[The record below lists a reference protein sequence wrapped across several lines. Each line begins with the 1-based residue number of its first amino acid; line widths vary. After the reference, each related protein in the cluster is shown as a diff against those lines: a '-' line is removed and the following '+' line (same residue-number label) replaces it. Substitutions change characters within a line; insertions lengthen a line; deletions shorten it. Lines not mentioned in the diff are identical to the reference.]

1 MPVTDAPDRERI
13 RTSLDETLIVEA
25 SAGTGKTTELIHR
38 IVNVLAEGRAEVDRI
53 VAVTFTE
60 KAAGELKLRLRESLE
75 HARHDLRQQGL
86 SDPGRIPNPESHI
99 ADQSLNLEHALEHLE
114 EAHISTIHGFC
125 ADLLRE
131 RPLEA
136 RVDPRFEVLLE
147 PEAKRLYGQAFD
159 LWLQRALDDPPEG
172 VRRSLRRTSRVQA
185 FGSDEGTGGGPA
197 ARLQRAG
204 WALVE
209 WRDFP
214 TAWRR
219 ARFDRKA
226 EIDRLVPKLHEF
238 ADLTRQPAKTSD
250 NLYQSTWP
258 ARQISDHI
266 RLLERVRAGRDDDGI
281 EAMVVHLVSNGDF
294 LNVKKGWGSQYGKS
308 VTRAEILAS
317 HTALIPDLR
326 RFARAADA
334 DLAACLQHELIT
346 TVRAYKD
353 LKVLAGK
360 LDFVDLL
367 LRARDLVRDEAAV
380 RADFQERFTH
390 IFVDEFQDTDPLQAE
405 ILLLLASDD
414 PAVRDWQRVTPKPG
428 KFFSVGD
435 PKQSIYRFRRA
446 DVGVYQDVGAQ
457 LEKAGARRV
466 RLTSSFRASPS
477 IQNVVN
483 AAFAPLMTGD
493 RDALRA
499 EYVPLSPDRADPI
512 DQPTVVAL
520 AVPRP
525 YGRNRKVAL
534 NAVERS
540 LPDAVG
546 AFVEWLIDESGWTVT
561 ERGPNRLRDS
571 GFGILDSERRV
582 PISARHVCL
591 LFRRFEKFGSDM
603 TRPYVEALEARG
615 IPHLL
620 VGGKTFHN
628 REEVETMRAA
638 LAAVEWPDD
647 ELSVFATLRGS
658 LFAVGDELLLE
669 YHHRFGRLHPFR
681 LPEELRAT
689 TLAPSAQR
697 LAPAVQALELLQSLH
712 RRRNRVPVT
721 ETIGRLLD
729 ATRAHAA
736 FVMRPSG
743 EQALANVL
751 HIAELARQYEAGG
764 GISFRGFV
772 EQLREEVEG
781 GQAAEAPILEE
792 GTDGVRIMTVHKAK
806 GLEFPAV
813 ILVDTTA
820 SLARQ
825 SASRYIDPE
834 RRLCAQR
841 LGGWSPPDLLEHE
854 QVEVSREQ
862 AEGVRIAYV
871 AATRARDLLVVP
883 AVGDLPLENRWVAP
897 LNAAIYPPLGRRRSS
912 ETGPACPSFG
922 TDSVLERPNG
932 DPAGAENVCPGLHRF
947 PHALTPNPLTPD
959 PHPPTPSYSVVW
971 WDPKTLKLGA
981 QVRFGLR
988 QEELIGKDAPPE
1000 IIQADLRAYED
1011 WKTRR
1016 EHAVEH
1022 GSSPSLVVRTVTEC
1036 AAAAVRSEAGA
1047 RPSKEPGTEQPRG
1060 PRHEDLDTDAVTLVD
1075 LPRDVVRP
1083 SGPRYG
1089 ALVHAILA
1097 TVSLDADR
1105 DRVAEVATLQGRILG
1120 ATDEE
1125 VASAS
1130 EVVSLALG
1138 HSLMARARE
1147 AAAKGACR
1155 RETPVTATA
1164 PDGVLIEGV
1173 VDLAFLEGDAWT
1185 VVDFK
1190 TDREL
1195 ADALDVYR
1203 RQVALYADMVTQATG
1218 QPATAVLV
1226 KL

>member
-25 SAGTGKTTELIHR
+25 AAGTGKTTELIHR
-38 IVNVLAEGRAEVDRI
+38 IVNVLAEGRAKVDRI

-60 KAAGELKLRLRESLE
+60 KAAGELKLRLREGLE
-75 HARHDLRQQGL
+75 HARHDLRQQDL

-99 ADQSLNLEHALEHLE
+99 ADQRRNLERALEHLE

-131 RPLEA
+131 RPVEA

-147 PEAKRLYGQAFD
+147 PDAKRLYGQAFD

-172 VRRSLRRTSRVQA
+172 LRRSLRRTSRLQA

-226 EIDRLVPKLHEF
+226 EIDRLVPQLHEF
-238 ADLTRQPAKTSD
+238 ADLTRRPAKTSD
-250 NLYQSTWP
+250 NLYRSTQP
-258 ARQISDHI
+258 ARRISDHI
-266 RLLERVRAGRDDDGI
+266 RLLEQVHAGRDYDGI
-281 EAMVVHLVSNGDF
+281 EAMVARLASDGDF
-294 LNVKKGWGSQYGKS
+294 LNVRKGWGSQYGKS
-308 VTRAEILAS
+308 ATRAEILAR
-317 HTALIPDLR
+317 HTALVPDLR

-346 TVRAYKD
+346 TARAYED
-353 LKVLAGK
+353 LKVQAGK

-380 RADFQERFTH
+380 REDFQERFTH

-466 RLTSSFRASPS
+466 SLTTSFRASPS

-499 EYVPLSPDRADPI
+499 EYIPLSPERADPV
-512 DQPTVVAL
+512 DQPAVVAL

-534 NAVERS
+534 IAVERS

-546 AFVEWLIDESGWTVT
+546 AFVEWLIHESGWTIT
-561 ERGPNRLRDS
+561 EREPNRSRDS
-571 GFGILDSERRV
+571 QRLV
-582 PISARHVCL
+582 PISACHICL

-772 EQLREEVEG
+772 EQLREEAEG
-781 GQAAEAPILEE
+781 SQAAEAPILEE

-806 GLEFPAV
+806 GLEFPVV
-813 ILVDTTA
+813 ILVDMTA

-841 LGGWSPPDLLEHE
+841 LAGWSPPDLLEHE

-922 TDSVLERPNG
+922 TDSVLERPD

-947 PHALTPNPLTPD
+947 PHTLTPNPLTPD
-959 PHPPTPSYSVVW
+959 PQPATPSYSVVW

-1016 EHAVEH
+1016 DHAVDH

-1036 AAAAVRSEAGA
+1036 AAAAVRGEAGA
-1047 RPSKEPGTEQPRG
+1047 RPAEEPGTEQPRG
-1060 PRHEDLDTDAVTLVD
+1060 PRHAELGTNAVTLID

-1105 DRVAEVATLQGRILG
+1105 DRVAEVAMLQGRILG

-1125 VASAS
+1125 VTSAS

-1147 AAAKGACR
+1147 AAAKGTCR

-1164 PDGVLIEGV
+1164 PDGVLVEGV
-1173 VDLAFLEGDAWT
+1173 VDLAFREGDAWT

-1203 RQVALYADMVTQATG
+1203 RQVGLYADMVTQATG
-1218 QPATAVLV
+1218 QPATAVLM

>member
-1 MPVTDAPDRERI
+1 
-13 RTSLDETLIVEA
+13 
-25 SAGTGKTTELIHR
+25 
-38 IVNVLAEGRAEVDRI
+38 
-53 VAVTFTE
+53 
-60 KAAGELKLRLRESLE
+60 
-75 HARHDLRQQGL
+75 
-86 SDPGRIPNPESHI
+86 
-99 ADQSLNLEHALEHLE
+99 
-114 EAHISTIHGFC
+114 
-125 ADLLRE
+125 
-131 RPLEA
+131 
-136 RVDPRFEVLLE
+136 
-147 PEAKRLYGQAFD
+147 
-159 LWLQRALDDPPEG
+159 
-172 VRRSLRRTSRVQA
+172 
-185 FGSDEGTGGGPA
+185 
-197 ARLQRAG
+197 
-204 WALVE
+204 
-209 WRDFP
+209 
-214 TAWRR
+214 
-219 ARFDRKA
+219 
-226 EIDRLVPKLHEF
+226 
-238 ADLTRQPAKTSD
+238 
-250 NLYQSTWP
+250 
-258 ARQISDHI
+258 
-266 RLLERVRAGRDDDGI
+266 
-281 EAMVVHLVSNGDF
+281 
-294 LNVKKGWGSQYGKS
+294 
-308 VTRAEILAS
+308 
-317 HTALIPDLR
+317 
-326 RFARAADA
+326 
-334 DLAACLQHELIT
+334 
-346 TVRAYKD
+346 
-353 LKVLAGK
+353 
-360 LDFVDLL
+360 
-367 LRARDLVRDEAAV
+367 
-380 RADFQERFTH
+380 
-390 IFVDEFQDTDPLQAE
+390 
-405 ILLLLASDD
+405 
-414 PAVRDWQRVTPKPG
+414 
-428 KFFSVGD
+428 
-435 PKQSIYRFRRA
+435 
-446 DVGVYQDVGAQ
+446 
-457 LEKAGARRV
+457 
-466 RLTSSFRASPS
+466 
-477 IQNVVN
+477 
-483 AAFAPLMTGD
+483 
-493 RDALRA
+493 
-499 EYVPLSPDRADPI
+499 
-512 DQPTVVAL
+512 
-520 AVPRP
+520 
-525 YGRNRKVAL
+525 
-534 NAVERS
+534 
-540 LPDAVG
+540 
-546 AFVEWLIDESGWTVT
+546 
-561 ERGPNRLRDS
+561 
-571 GFGILDSERRV
+571 
-582 PISARHVCL
+582 
-591 LFRRFEKFGSDM
+591 M

-620 VGGKTFHN
+620 VGGKTFHS

-669 YHHRFGRLHPFR
+669 YRYRFGRLHPFR
-681 LPEELRAT
+681 LPEELRAMTTT

-772 EQLREEVEG
+772 EQLREEAEG
-781 GQAAEAPILEE
+781 SQAAEAPILEE

-854 QVEVSREQ
+854 QVEVSQEQ

-922 TDSVLERPNG
+922 TDSVLERPDG
-932 DPAGAENVCPGLHRF
+932 DPAGAENVSPGLHRF
-947 PHALTPNPLTPD
+947 PHALTPNPR
-959 PHPPTPSYSVVW
+959 PPTPSYSVVW

-1016 EHAVEH
+1016 DHAVEH

-1036 AAAAVRSEAGA
+1036 AAAAVRGEAGA
-1047 RPSKEPGTEQPRG
+1047 RPPEEPGS
-1060 PRHEDLDTDAVTLVD
+1060 HAVTLVD

-1138 HSLMARARE
+1138 HPLMARARD
-1147 AAAKGACR
+1147 AAARGACR

-1173 VDLAFLEGDAWT
+1173 VDLAFREDDAWT

-1203 RQVALYADMVTQATG
+1203 RQVGLYADIVTQATG
-1218 QPATAVLV
+1218 QPATAVLM

>member
-25 SAGTGKTTELIHR
+25 AAGTGKTTELIHR

-60 KAAGELKLRLRESLE
+60 KAAGELKLRLREGLE
-75 HARHDLRQQGL
+75 HARHDLRQRGL
-86 SDPGRIPNPESHI
+86 SDPGRIPNPESHN
-99 ADQSLNLEHALEHLE
+99 ADQRRNLEHALEHLE

-136 RVDPRFEVLLE
+136 SVDPRFEVLLE

-172 VRRSLRRTSRVQA
+172 VRRSLRRTFRVQA
-185 FGSDEGTGGGPA
+185 FWSDEGTGGGPA

-219 ARFDRKA
+219 ARFDREA

-250 NLYQSTWP
+250 NLYQSTQP
-258 ARQISDHI
+258 ARRISDHI
-266 RLLERVRAGRDDDGI
+266 RLLEQVHADRDNDGI
-281 EAMVVHLVSNGDF
+281 EAMVVHLASDGDF

-308 VTRAEILAS
+308 ATRAEILAS
-317 HTALIPDLR
+317 HTALISDLR

-346 TVRAYKD
+346 TVRAYED
-353 LKVLAGK
+353 LKVQAGK

-380 RADFQERFTH
+380 RADFQEHFTH

-466 RLTSSFRASPS
+466 RLTTSFRASPS

-499 EYVPLSPDRADPI
+499 EYVPLSPERADPV
-512 DQPTVVAL
+512 DQPAVVAL

-534 NAVERS
+534 IAVERS

-546 AFVEWLIDESGWTVT
+546 AFVEWLINESGWTVT
-561 ERGPNRLRDS
+561 EREPNRSRDS
-571 GFGILDSERRV
+571 QRLV
-582 PISARHVCL
+582 PISARHICL

-603 TRPYVEALEARG
+603 TRPYVEALEARS

-620 VGGKTFHN
+620 VGGKAFHN

-669 YHHRFGRLHPFR
+669 YRHRFGRLHPFR

-689 TLAPSAQR
+689 TLAPSAKR
-697 LAPAVQALELLQSLH
+697 LASAVQALELLQSLH

-721 ETIGRLLD
+721 ETIGRLLN

-751 HIAELARQYEAGG
+751 QIAELARQYEAGG

-772 EQLREEVEG
+772 EQLREEAEG
-781 GQAAEAPILEE
+781 SQVAEAPILEE

-806 GLEFPAV
+806 GLEFPVV
-813 ILVDTTA
+813 ILVDMTA

-841 LGGWSPPDLLEHE
+841 LGGWSPPDLLDHE
-854 QVEVSREQ
+854 QVEVRREQ

-912 ETGPACPSFG
+912 ETGPAYPSFG
-922 TDSVLERPNG
+922 TDSVLERPDG

-959 PHPPTPSYSVVW
+959 PQPPTPSYSVVW

-1016 EHAVEH
+1016 DHAIEH

-1036 AAAAVRSEAGA
+1036 AAAAVRGEAGA
-1047 RPSKEPGTEQPRG
+1047 RPPEELGT
-1060 PRHEDLDTDAVTLVD
+1060 HAVTLID

-1097 TVSLDADR
+1097 TASLDADR
-1105 DRVAEVATLQGRILG
+1105 DRVAEVATLQGRILS

-1173 VDLAFLEGDAWT
+1173 VDLAFREGDAWT

-1203 RQVALYADMVTQATG
+1203 RQVGLYADMVTQATG
-1218 QPATAVLV
+1218 QPATAVLM

>member
-1 MPVTDAPDRERI
+1 M
-13 RTSLDETLIVEA
+13 
-25 SAGTGKTTELIHR
+25 
-38 IVNVLAEGRAEVDRI
+38 
-53 VAVTFTE
+53 
-60 KAAGELKLRLRESLE
+60 
-75 HARHDLRQQGL
+75 
-86 SDPGRIPNPESHI
+86 
-99 ADQSLNLEHALEHLE
+99 
-114 EAHISTIHGFC
+114 
-125 ADLLRE
+125 
-131 RPLEA
+131 
-136 RVDPRFEVLLE
+136 
-147 PEAKRLYGQAFD
+147 
-159 LWLQRALDDPPEG
+159 
-172 VRRSLRRTSRVQA
+172 
-185 FGSDEGTGGGPA
+185 
-197 ARLQRAG
+197 
-204 WALVE
+204 
-209 WRDFP
+209 
-214 TAWRR
+214 
-219 ARFDRKA
+219 
-226 EIDRLVPKLHEF
+226 
-238 ADLTRQPAKTSD
+238 
-250 NLYQSTWP
+250 
-258 ARQISDHI
+258 
-266 RLLERVRAGRDDDGI
+266 
-281 EAMVVHLVSNGDF
+281 
-294 LNVKKGWGSQYGKS
+294 
-308 VTRAEILAS
+308 
-317 HTALIPDLR
+317 
-326 RFARAADA
+326 
-334 DLAACLQHELIT
+334 
-346 TVRAYKD
+346 
-353 LKVLAGK
+353 
-360 LDFVDLL
+360 
-367 LRARDLVRDEAAV
+367 

-414 PAVRDWQRVTPKPG
+414 PDVRDWRRVTPKPG

-466 RLTSSFRASPS
+466 RLTTSFRASPS

-499 EYVPLSPDRADPI
+499 EYIPLSPERADPV
-512 DQPTVVAL
+512 DQPAVVAL

-534 NAVERS
+534 IAVERS

-546 AFVEWLIDESGWTVT
+546 AFVEWLIHESGWTIP
-561 ERGPNRLRDS
+561 EREPNRFRGS
-571 GFGILDSERRV
+571 GLGTLDSQRLV
-582 PISARHVCL
+582 PISARHICL

-615 IPHLL
+615 ISHLL
-620 VGGKTFHN
+620 VGGKAFHN

-681 LPEELRAT
+681 LPEELRAMT
-689 TLAPSAQR
+689 TMTLAPSVQR

-772 EQLREEVEG
+772 EQLREEAEG
-781 GQAAEAPILEE
+781 SQAAEAPILEE

-806 GLEFPAV
+806 GLEFSVV
-813 ILVDTTA
+813 ILVDMTA

-841 LGGWSPPDLLEHE
+841 LAGWSPPDLLEHE
-854 QVEVSREQ
+854 EVEVRREQ

-922 TDSVLERPNG
+922 TDSVLERPDG
-932 DPAGAENVCPGLHRF
+932 DPAGAENVSPWPAPLPPR
-947 PHALTPNPLTPD
+947 PNPQTPNL
-959 PHPPTPSYSVVW
+959 PTPSYSVVW

-1011 WKTRR
+1011 WKTQRD
-1016 EHAVEH
+1016 HAIEH

-1036 AAAAVRSEAGA
+1036 AAAAVHGEAGA
-1047 RPSKEPGTEQPRG
+1047 RPAEEPGTEQPRG
-1060 PRHEDLDTDAVTLVD
+1060 PEAR
-1075 LPRDVVRP
+1075 
-1083 SGPRYG
+1083 G
-1089 ALVHAILA
+1089 A
-1097 TVSLDADR
+1097 
-1105 DRVAEVATLQGRILG
+1105 
-1120 ATDEE
+1120 
-1125 VASAS
+1125 
-1130 EVVSLALG
+1130 
-1138 HSLMARARE
+1138 
-1147 AAAKGACR
+1147 
-1155 RETPVTATA
+1155 
-1164 PDGVLIEGV
+1164 
-1173 VDLAFLEGDAWT
+1173 
-1185 VVDFK
+1185 
-1190 TDREL
+1190 
-1195 ADALDVYR
+1195 
-1203 RQVALYADMVTQATG
+1203 
-1218 QPATAVLV
+1218 
-1226 KL
+1226 

>member
-25 SAGTGKTTELIHR
+25 AAGTGKTTELIHR

-60 KAAGELKLRLRESLE
+60 KAAGELKLRLREGLE
-75 HARHDLRQQGL
+75 HARHDLRRQGL
-86 SDPGRIPNPESHI
+86 SDPGRVPNPEAHI
-99 ADQSLNLEHALEHLE
+99 ADQRRNLEHALEHLE

-147 PEAKRLYGQAFD
+147 PEAKRLYGRAFD

-185 FGSDEGTGGGPA
+185 FWSDEGTGGGPT

-250 NLYQSTWP
+250 NLYQSTQP
-258 ARQISDHI
+258 ARRVSDHI
-266 RLLERVRAGRDDDGI
+266 RLLEQVHAGRDNDGI
-281 EAMVVHLVSNGDF
+281 EAMVVHLASDGDF
-294 LNVKKGWGSQYGKS
+294 LNLKKGWGAQYGKS
-308 VTRAEILAS
+308 ATRAEILAS
-317 HTALIPDLR
+317 HTALIPHLR
-326 RFARAADA
+326 RFVRAADA

-346 TVRAYKD
+346 TVRAYED
-353 LKVLAGK
+353 LKVQAGK

-466 RLTSSFRASPS
+466 RLTTSFRASPS

-499 EYVPLSPDRADPI
+499 EYIPLSPERADPV
-512 DQPTVVAL
+512 DQPAVVAL

-534 NAVERS
+534 IAVERS

-546 AFVEWLIDESGWTVT
+546 AFVEWLIHESGWTIT
-561 ERGPNRLRDS
+561 EREPNRSRDS
-571 GFGILDSERRV
+571 QRLV
-582 PISARHVCL
+582 PISARHICL

-603 TRPYVEALEARG
+603 TRPYAEALEARG

-620 VGGKTFHN
+620 VGGKAFHN

-669 YHHRFGRLHPFR
+669 YHHRFGPV
-681 LPEELRAT
+681 
-689 TLAPSAQR
+689 APLSAPGGAARHDPRAQR

-729 ATRAHAA
+729 ATRGPRGLRHAA
-736 FVMRPSG
+736 VWR
-743 EQALANVL
+743 
-751 HIAELARQYEAGG
+751 
-764 GISFRGFV
+764 
-772 EQLREEVEG
+772 
-781 GQAAEAPILEE
+781 
-792 GTDGVRIMTVHKAK
+792 
-806 GLEFPAV
+806 
-813 ILVDTTA
+813 
-820 SLARQ
+820 
-825 SASRYIDPE
+825 
-834 RRLCAQR
+834 
-841 LGGWSPPDLLEHE
+841 
-854 QVEVSREQ
+854 
-862 AEGVRIAYV
+862 
-871 AATRARDLLVVP
+871 
-883 AVGDLPLENRWVAP
+883 
-897 LNAAIYPPLGRRRSS
+897 
-912 ETGPACPSFG
+912 
-922 TDSVLERPNG
+922 
-932 DPAGAENVCPGLHRF
+932 AGAR
-947 PHALTPNPLTPD
+947 
-959 PHPPTPSYSVVW
+959 
-971 WDPKTLKLGA
+971 K
-981 QVRFGLR
+981 
-988 QEELIGKDAPPE
+988 
-1000 IIQADLRAYED
+1000 RAAHC
-1011 WKTRR
+1011 R
-1016 EHAVEH
+1016 A
-1022 GSSPSLVVRTVTEC
+1022 G
-1036 AAAAVRSEAGA
+1036 AAVRS
-1047 RPSKEPGTEQPRG
+1047 RWWDFLSW
-1060 PRHEDLDTDAVTLVD
+1060 
-1075 LPRDVVRP
+1075 VRRAA
-1083 SGPRYG
+1083 SGG
-1089 ALVHAILA
+1089 
-1097 TVSLDADR
+1097 
-1105 DRVAEVATLQGRILG
+1105 GG
-1120 ATDEE
+1120 
-1125 VASAS
+1125 
-1130 EVVSLALG
+1130 G
-1138 HSLMARARE
+1138 
-1147 AAAKGACR
+1147 
-1155 RETPVTATA
+1155 
-1164 PDGVLIEGV
+1164 
-1173 VDLAFLEGDAWT
+1173 
-1185 VVDFK
+1185 
-1190 TDREL
+1190 
-1195 ADALDVYR
+1195 
-1203 RQVALYADMVTQATG
+1203 
-1218 QPATAVLV
+1218 
-1226 KL
+1226 

>member
-25 SAGTGKTTELIHR
+25 AAGTGKTTELIHR
-38 IVNVLAEGRAEVDRI
+38 IVNVLAEGRAKVDRI

-60 KAAGELKLRLRESLE
+60 KAAGELKLRLREGLE

-86 SDPGRIPNPESHI
+86 SDPGRVPNPESHI
-99 ADQSLNLEHALEHLE
+99 ADHRRNLEHALEHLE

-172 VRRSLRRTSRVQA
+172 LRRSLRRTSRVQA

-238 ADLTRQPAKTSD
+238 ADLTRRPAKTSD
-250 NLYQSTWP
+250 NLYRSTQP
-258 ARQISDHI
+258 ARRVSDHI
-266 RLLERVRAGRDDDGI
+266 HLLEQARAGRDDDGI
-281 EAMVVHLVSNGDF
+281 EAMVVHLASDGDF
-294 LNVKKGWGSQYGKS
+294 LNLKKGWGTQYGKS
-308 VTRAEILAS
+308 ATRAEILAS
-317 HTALIPDLR
+317 QTALIPHLR
-326 RFARAADA
+326 RFVRAADA

-346 TVRAYKD
+346 TVRAYEN
-353 LKVLAGK
+353 LKVQAGK
-360 LDFVDLL
+360 LDFIDLL
-367 LRARDLVRDEAAV
+367 LRARDVVRDEAAV

-466 RLTSSFRASPS
+466 RLTTSFRASPS

-499 EYVPLSPDRADPI
+499 EYIPLSPERADPV
-512 DQPTVVAL
+512 DQPAVVAL

-546 AFVEWLIDESGWTVT
+546 AFVEWLINESGWTVT
-561 ERGPNRLRDS
+561 EREPNRSRDS
-571 GFGILDSERRV
+571 QRLV
-582 PISARHVCL
+582 PISARHICL

-620 VGGKTFHN
+620 VGGKAFHN
-628 REEVETMRAA
+628 REEVETMRAV

-772 EQLREEVEG
+772 EQLREEAEG
-781 GQAAEAPILEE
+781 SQAAEAPILEE

-806 GLEFPAV
+806 GLEFPVV
-813 ILVDTTA
+813 ILVDMTA

-841 LGGWSPPDLLEHE
+841 LAGWSPPDLLEHE

-922 TDSVLERPNG
+922 TDSVLERPDG
-932 DPAGAENVCPGLHRF
+932 DPAGSENVCPGLHRF
-947 PHALTPNPLTPD
+947 PHALTPNSLTPD
-959 PHPPTPSYSVVW
+959 PQPPTPSYSVVW

-1016 EHAVEH
+1016 DHAVEH

-1036 AAAAVRSEAGA
+1036 AAAAVRTEAGA
-1047 RPSKEPGTEQPRG
+1047 RPPEERG
-1060 PRHEDLDTDAVTLVD
+1060 TDAVTLID

-1138 HSLMARARE
+1138 HPLMARARE

-1173 VDLAFLEGDAWT
+1173 VDLAFREGDAWT

-1195 ADALDVYR
+1195 TDALDVYR
-1203 RQVALYADMVTQATG
+1203 RQVGLYADMVSQATG
-1218 QPATAVLV
+1218 QPATAVLM

>member
-25 SAGTGKTTELIHR
+25 AAGTGKTTELIHR
-38 IVNVLAEGRAEVDRI
+38 IVNVLAQGRAEVDRI

-60 KAAGELKLRLRESLE
+60 KAAGELKLRLREGLE

-86 SDPGRIPNPESHI
+86 SDPGRIPNPESRI
-99 ADQSLNLEHALEHLE
+99 AEQRRNLEQALEHLE

-172 VRRSLRRTSRVQA
+172 LRRSLRRTSRVQA
-185 FGSDEGTGGGPA
+185 FGSDEGTGGGPT
-197 ARLQRAG
+197 ARLQKAG

-219 ARFDRKA
+219 ARFDREA

-238 ADLTRQPAKTSD
+238 ADLTRRPAKISD
-250 NLYQSTWP
+250 NLYRSTQP
-258 ARQISDHI
+258 ARRVSDHI
-266 RLLERVRAGRDDDGI
+266 RLLEQARAGRDGDGI
-281 EAMVVHLVSNGDF
+281 EAMVVHLASDGDF
-294 LNVKKGWGSQYGKS
+294 LNLKKGWGAQYGKS
-308 VTRAEILAS
+308 ATRAEILAS
-317 HTALIPDLR
+317 HTALIPHLR
-326 RFARAADA
+326 RFVRAADA

-346 TVRAYKD
+346 TVHAYED
-353 LKVLAGK
+353 LKVQAGK

-367 LRARDLVRDEAAV
+367 LRARDVMRDEAAV

-390 IFVDEFQDTDPLQAE
+390 IFVDEFQDIDPLQAE

-414 PAVRDWQRVTPKPG
+414 PAVRNWQRVTPKPG

-466 RLTSSFRASPS
+466 RLTTSFRASPS

-499 EYVPLSPDRADPI
+499 EYIPLSPERADPV
-512 DQPTVVAL
+512 DQPAVVAL

-534 NAVERS
+534 IAVERS

-546 AFVEWLIDESGWTVT
+546 AFVESLIDESGWTVT
-561 ERGPNRLRDS
+561 EREPNRFRGS
-571 GFGILDSERRV
+571 GLGTRDSERRV
-582 PISARHVCL
+582 PVSARHICL

-681 LPEELRAT
+681 LPEELRAMTTT

-772 EQLREEVEG
+772 EQLREEAEG
-781 GQAAEAPILEE
+781 SQAAEAPILEE

-806 GLEFPAV
+806 GLEFPVV
-813 ILVDTTA
+813 ILVDMTA

-841 LGGWSPPDLLEHE
+841 LAGWSPPDLLEHE
-854 QVEVSREQ
+854 EVEVRREQ

-912 ETGPACPSFG
+912 ETGPTCPSFG
-922 TDSVLERPNG
+922 TDSVLERPDG

-947 PHALTPNPLTPD
+947 PHALTPN
-959 PHPPTPSYSVVW
+959 HQPPTPSYSVVW

-1016 EHAVEH
+1016 DHAVEH

-1036 AAAAVRSEAGA
+1036 AAAAVRGEAG
-1047 RPSKEPGTEQPRG
+1047 GQP
-1060 PRHEDLDTDAVTLVD
+1060 PEDLGTDAVTLID

-1173 VDLAFLEGDAWT
+1173 VDLAFREGDAWT

-1203 RQVALYADMVTQATG
+1203 RQVGLYADMVTQATG
-1218 QPATAVLV
+1218 QPATAVLM